1 MKFGIAYLTHPRY
14 VDSAVEADRL
24 GYDSVHLYDSPLV
37 FSEVFTVA
45 GAVASRTSR
54 TKVALSVAVPS
65 LRLPHVLASGVG
77 TLNRFA
83 PGRVQLGLGT
93 GYTAAQ
99 TTDTKADTWASVA
112 DCVRICRG
120 ILANEVTDVEIKG
133 QVRGVRHLHADLGY
147 INVDDP
153 VSICISAAGP
163 KGTGVAADLADGF
176 YAMSA
181 GQRPTYETMS
191 ASINELNGLTDERGR
206 ERLPVTLFTTMAV
219 KDPGEPSDSERLRGF
234 VGPAVTQHF
243 HGNLGFGP
251 EDPRTPPSLREAG
264 RRYYEEVGKHI
275 GGPTPWLE
283 IHRYHAMLVRDNEA
297 HLLNPELIEAVCQ
310 VGTSDELL
318 EEIAEMERAGVDEIV
333 WQVMPD
339 HEDEVGR
346 FAKDVM
352 EPYRAASRR

>member
-14 VDSAVEADRL
+14 VDSAVEADAL
-24 GYDSVHLYDSPLV
+24 GYDSIHLYDSPLV
-37 FSEVFTVA
+37 FSEVFSVA
-45 GAVASRTSR
+45 GAIASRVSR
-54 TKVALSVAVPS
+54 AKVALSVAVPS
-65 LRLPHVLASGVG
+65 LRLPHVLASGMG
-77 TLNRFA
+77 TLNQFA

-99 TTDTKADTWASVA
+99 TTDTKADTWATVA
-112 DCVRICRG
+112 DTVRICRG
-120 ILANEVTDVEIKG
+120 ILSNEVTDVTIKA
-133 QVRGVRHLHADLGY
+133 QVRGVRHLHADLDY
-147 INVDDP
+147 INVNDP
-153 VSICISAAGP
+153 VPICISAAGP
-163 KGTGVAADLADGF
+163 KGMGIAADMADGF

-181 GQRPTYETMS
+181 GQRPTYASMS
-191 ASINELNGLTDERGR
+191 AFLGELNAMTDQRGR
-206 ERLPVTLFTTMAV
+206 DPLPVTLFTTMAV

-251 EDPRTPPSLREAG
+251 EEPRTPPPLREAAV
-264 RRYYEEVGKHI
+264 RYYEEVGKHI
-275 GGPTPWLE
+275 SGPTPWLK
-283 IHRYHAMLVRDNEA
+283 IHRYHAMLVRDDEA

-310 VGTSDELL
+310 VGTADDLL

-339 HEDEVGR
+339 HEDEVAR

-352 EPYRAASRR
+352 APYRAAARG